1 MSLTDGKNILVYVE
15 TAQGAPV
22 GPALE
27 ILAKAKE
34 LAAAKGEEVIA
45 AILAEAPEEAAKTA
59 VEAGADQAVIVK
71 TAESRPEVRAAM
83 LAKLVEKYTPSLVL
97 AAATQEGKD
106 VTPLLAQKFEAGCA
120 VDVMNILA
128 DGDQYLFTCPV
139 YGGNILNDVVLH
151 TQPAVA
157 TVRGGSFSK

>member
-59 VEAGADQAVIVK
+59 VEAHEYFGRWRSVCIYLPGLW
-71 TAESRPEVRAAM
+71 R
-83 LAKLVEKYTPSLVL
+83 KYF
-97 AAATQEGKD
+97 K
-106 VTPLLAQKFEAGCA
+106 
-120 VDVMNILA
+120 
-128 DGDQYLFTCPV
+128 
-139 YGGNILNDVVLH
+139 
-151 TQPAVA
+151 
-157 TVRGGSFSK
+157 

>member
-45 AILAEAPEEAAKTA
+45 AILAEAPEEAGTGGSGITA
-59 VEAGADQAVIVK
+59 FLIYVI
-71 TAESRPEVRAAM
+71 RVRAHS
-83 LAKLVEKYTPSLVL
+83 EQNYY
-97 AAATQEGKD
+97 
-106 VTPLLAQKFEAGCA
+106 
-120 VDVMNILA
+120 I
-128 DGDQYLFTCPV
+128 
-139 YGGNILNDVVLH
+139 
-151 TQPAVA
+151 
-157 TVRGGSFSK
+157 

>member
-15 TAQGAPV
+15 TAQGAQV

-71 TAESRPEVRAAM
+71 TAESRPEKNGGILWIFIHHHWCWQQLHRRAKM
-83 LAKLVEKYTPSLVL
+83 SLRCL
-97 AAATQEGKD
+97 HRNLRQDA
-106 VTPLLAQKFEAGCA
+106 LL
-120 VDVMNILA
+120 M
-128 DGDQYLFTCPV
+128 
-139 YGGNILNDVVLH
+139 
-151 TQPAVA
+151 
-157 TVRGGSFSK
+157 S

>member
-59 VEAGADQAVIVK
+59 VEAGSNRKNSRKQTGSAGSNACK
-71 TAESRPEVRAAM
+71 T
-83 LAKLVEKYTPSLVL
+83 
-97 AAATQEGKD
+97 G
-106 VTPLLAQKFEAGCA
+106 
-120 VDVMNILA
+120 
-128 DGDQYLFTCPV
+128 
-139 YGGNILNDVVLH
+139 
-151 TQPAVA
+151 
-157 TVRGGSFSK
+157 

>member
-45 AILAEAPEEAAKTA
+45 AILAEKDAA
-59 VEAGADQAVIVK
+59 
-71 TAESRPEVRAAM
+71 
-83 LAKLVEKYTPSLVL
+83 
-97 AAATQEGKD
+97 
-106 VTPLLAQKFEAGCA
+106 
-120 VDVMNILA
+120 
-128 DGDQYLFTCPV
+128 
-139 YGGNILNDVVLH
+139 LH
-151 TQPAVA
+151 HYD
-157 TVRGGSFSK
+157 RLRRS